1 MNNDFEGFI
10 EEDTL
15 KRRQV
20 LIHKHICG
28 LPLPWPETLKN
39 TNFIMDC
46 VISSIEI
53 SLYKSESDST

>member
-15 KRRQV
+15 NGKQV
-20 LIHKHICG
+20 LIQKHMCG
-28 LPLPWPETLKN
+28 LPLPWPETYKN
-39 TNFIMDC
+39 TKDIMEC

-53 SLYKSESDST
+53 SLYKSESDTT